1 MADAVAV
8 AVILADYKR
17 QGRTAFVDV
26 GNFHADP
33 SGGAVACPH
42 GGRRFLG
49 AFFRCH
55 LGPKLFPCFSLPH
68 LAKCYK
74 IFRKGKIMQRIGSYA
89 KGDWIAAGTGARP
102 IADASTG
109 VVIAEAG
116 NDTLDVAGMVGY
128 AREVGGPAL
137 RALDFHDRARTLK
150 ALALHL
156 NANKQALY
164 DVSFTTGATQKDH
177 AFDIDGG
184 IGTLF
189 VFASKGRR
197 EMPEGHVL
205 VDGAWEPLGKTG
217 AFGGQH
223 IYTPRLGVAVHI
235 NAFNFPVW
243 GMLEKIAPAI
253 LAGVPSIV
261 KPATATAHV
270 TELCVRLM
278 LDAGV
283 LPDGALQLI
292 TGGIGGALDHLGT
305 QDAVT
310 FTGSAATAGVVARV
324 LPRGVTFTSEQDSLN
339 SSILGPDVT
348 VDGPEFEIAT
358 REILREMTTK
368 AGQKCTAIRRV
379 MVPQPLL
386 QPLCD
391 RLSSQLSKLVV
402 GDPRAEGVRMGS
414 VVSLSQRRDVL
425 EKVEIIATEAEL
437 ICGGQDGFEPH
448 GDMEKGAFVAPH
460 LFVCNDPEAA
470 VRVHETEAFG
480 PVSTLMPYRDLEQ
493 ACALANRGEGSLV
506 ASLITHSSEVARE
519 VVAGIGAWHG
529 RVYVNNRDSAAEATG
544 HGAPMPHLTHGGP
557 GRAGGGEELGGI
569 RAVKHYMQR
578 VAVQGS
584 PDILR
589 AVTGR
594 FVPGGTK
601 AKGEAHPFQVRFGDL
616 EIGRTLVTD
625 AREITLEDIERFA
638 EFTGDR
644 FYAHM
649 DEAAA
654 KRNPFFP
661 GRVAHGYLI
670 LSFAAGLFVEPNEG
684 PVLANTGLDNLR
696 FLKPVSPGDSVQV
709 HLTVMDRKSR
719 NEEYGEVRWHA
730 DVRNQDGEPVAE
742 YELLTMVAK

>member
-1 MADAVAV
+1 
-8 AVILADYKR
+8 
-17 QGRTAFVDV
+17 
-26 GNFHADP
+26 
-33 SGGAVACPH
+33 
-42 GGRRFLG
+42 
-49 AFFRCH
+49 
-55 LGPKLFPCFSLPH
+55 
-68 LAKCYK
+68 
-74 IFRKGKIMQRIGSYA
+74 MQRIGSYA
-89 KGDWIAAGTGARP
+89 KGVWLEAGPGARP

-116 NDTLDVAGMVGY
+116 NDTLDVAGMVNY
-128 AREVGGPAL
+128 ARRVGGPAL
-137 RALDFHDRARTLK
+137 RAMDFHDRARMLK

-156 NANKQALY
+156 NERKQALY
-164 DVSFTTGATQKDH
+164 DLSFTTGATQADH
-177 AFDIDGG
+177 GFDVDGG

-197 EMPEGHVL
+197 EMPEGQVL

-223 IYTPRLGVAVHI
+223 IYTPRLGVAFHI

-243 GMLEKIAPAI
+243 GMLEKIAPAL

-278 LDAGV
+278 LEAGV
-283 LPDGALQLI
+283 LPEGALQLV
-292 TGGIGGALDHLGT
+292 TGGVGGGLASLGP
-305 QDAVT
+305 QDVVT
-310 FTGSAATAGVVARV
+310 FTGSATTAALVADG
-324 LPRGVTFTSEQDSLN
+324 LPRGVAFTAEQDSLN
-339 SSILGPDVT
+339 ASILGPDVT
-348 VDGPEFEIAT
+348 VENPEFDIAV

-386 QPLCD
+386 QPLVD
-391 RLSSQLSKLVV
+391 RLSSQLSKVVV
-402 GDPRAEGVRMGS
+402 GDPRREGVRMGS

-425 EKVEIIATEAEL
+425 EKAAMIAAEAEL
-437 ICGGQDGFEPH
+437 VCGGQDGFSPQ

-460 LFVCNDPEAA
+460 LYVCNDPDAA
-470 VRVHETEAFG
+470 ERVHGTEAFG
-480 PVSTLMPYRDLEQ
+480 PVSTVMPYRDLGH
-493 ACALANRGEGSLV
+493 AMALANRGAGSLV
-506 ASLITHSSEVARE
+506 ASLITHSGDVARE
-519 VVAGIGAWHG
+519 VVTGIGAWHG
-529 RVYVNNRDSAAEATG
+529 RVYVNNRDTGREATG

-601 AKGEAHPFQVRFGDL
+601 TPADVHPFRLRFGEL
-616 EIGRTLVTD
+616 EIGRTLATA

-638 EFTGDR
+638 DFTGDT

-649 DEAAA
+649 DDAAA
-654 KRNPFFP
+654 KRNPFFA

-670 LSFAAGLFVEPNEG
+670 LSFAAGLFVEPSEG
-684 PVLANTGLDNLR
+684 PVLANTGLDSLR
-696 FLKPVSPGDSVQV
+696 FLKPVVPGDSIRV

-719 NEEYGEVRWHA
+719 NADYGEVRWHA
-730 DVRNQDGEPVAE
+730 DVRNQADEPVAE

>member
-1 MADAVAV
+1 
-8 AVILADYKR
+8 
-17 QGRTAFVDV
+17 
-26 GNFHADP
+26 
-33 SGGAVACPH
+33 
-42 GGRRFLG
+42 
-49 AFFRCH
+49 
-55 LGPKLFPCFSLPH
+55 
-68 LAKCYK
+68 
-74 IFRKGKIMQRIGSYA
+74 MQRIGSYA
-89 KGDWIAAGTGARP
+89 KGVWIEAGAGARP
-102 IADASTG
+102 IADAATG
-109 VVIAEAG
+109 EVIAEAG
-116 NDTLDVAGMVGY
+116 NDALDVAGMVAYG
-128 AREVGGPAL
+128 REVGGPAL
-137 RALDFHDRARTLK
+137 RALDFHDRARMLK

-156 NANKQALY
+156 NKNKQALY
-164 DVSFTTGATQKDH
+164 DLSFTTGATQKDH

-205 VDGAWEPLGKTG
+205 TDGAWEPLGKTG

-223 IYTPRLGVAVHI
+223 VYTPRLGVAFHI

-243 GMLEKIAPAI
+243 GMLEKVAPAL

-278 LDAGV
+278 LEAGV
-283 LPDGALQLI
+283 LPEGALQLV
-292 TGGIGGALDHLGT
+292 TGGVGKGLSVLGP

-310 FTGSAATAGVVARV
+310 FTGSAATAAVVADG
-324 LPRGVTFTSEQDSLN
+324 LPRGVPFTAEQDSLN
-339 SSILGPDVT
+339 SSILGPDIT
-348 VDGPEFEIAT
+348 VESPEFDIAVK
-358 REILREMTTK
+358 EILREMTTK

-379 MVPQPLL
+379 LVPQPLL
-386 QPLCD
+386 QPLSE
-391 RLSSQLSKLVV
+391 RLAAQLGKVVV
-402 GDPRAEGVRMGS
+402 GDPRKDGVRMGS

-425 EKVEIIATEAEL
+425 EKAGIIAQEAEL
-437 ICGGQDGFEPH
+437 VFGGQDGFSPE
-448 GDMEKGAFVAPH
+448 GDLEKGAFVAPH
-460 LFVCNDPEAA
+460 LFVCSDPDGAEKI
-470 VRVHETEAFG
+470 HETEAFG
-480 PVSTLMPYRDLEQ
+480 PVSTLMPYRDLGH

-506 ASLITHSSEVARE
+506 ASLITHSGDVARE

-529 RVYVNNRDSAAEATG
+529 RVYINNRDSAAEATG

-584 PDILR
+584 PDILG
-589 AVTGR
+589 AITGR
-594 FVPGGTK
+594 FIPGATK
-601 AKGEAHPFQVRFGDL
+601 SDGDTHPFQLRFNEL
-616 EIGRTLVTD
+616 QIGRTLTTE
-625 AREITLEDIERFA
+625 AREITLDDIEHFA
-638 EFTGDR
+638 HFTGDT

-649 DEAAA
+649 DEEAA

-696 FLKPVSPGDSVQV
+696 FLKPVSPGDSIRV

-719 NEEYGEVRWHA
+719 TEEYGEVRWHA
-730 DVRNQDGEPVAE
+730 DVRNQDDEPVAE